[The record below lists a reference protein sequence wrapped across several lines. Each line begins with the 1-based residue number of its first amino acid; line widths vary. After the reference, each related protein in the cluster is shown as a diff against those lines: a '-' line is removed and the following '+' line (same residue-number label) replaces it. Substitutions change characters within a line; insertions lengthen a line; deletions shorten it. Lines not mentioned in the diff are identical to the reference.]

1 MNRNSVVKGIKDRS
15 FKELCA
21 HVVEDMKRLD
31 VPGVSIAV
39 WHNDSVVSAGLGVTS
54 VEHPLPVTADT
65 LFQVGSISKT
75 FTGTML
81 MQLAEAGKI
90 DLDTPVKT
98 YLPKFKM
105 ADSNVTANLTTRH
118 LLTHT
123 GGWMGDYFNDL
134 GNNDNA
140 LELMV
145 KSLRM
150 LPQISPLGTLWSYN
164 NAGFNIAGRLIE
176 VLTNQ
181 TYEQA
186 AQQMLFNP
194 LKLSK
199 SFFYPNDAILTQR
212 FAVGHQKWPDG
223 VRVATPWAI
232 GRAANAVGGVV
243 STVNDLMRYAQFHSG
258 NGNAIIERS
267 SLLAMRTAQTSAGG
281 RGDMG
286 ITWFIRQHGDVTSYG
301 HGGATK
307 GQKATFRFI
316 PDKQFGIAILT
327 NSDDGGIIGDNAV
340 SNALDI
346 YLGLVSTPVKT
357 VPMNDASMAE
367 YVGEYEYSLSRFTVV
382 ASGVGIL
389 IHETPKGGFPKPE
402 SPAGPPVPTV
412 RASFI
417 GNDKFVVH
425 DEPRKGEIGDFVRD
439 ANGQIA
445 YLRIGGRA
453 NPRVVTTVA
462 Q

>member
-1 MNRNSVVKGIKDRS
+1 MNRNSVVKNIKDRS

-21 HVVEDMKRLD
+21 YVVDDMKRLD

-39 WHNDSVVSAGLGVTS
+39 RHNDGIMSAGLGVTN
-54 VEHPLPVTADT
+54 VDHPLPVTGDT
-65 LFQVGSISKT
+65 LFQVGSITKT

-81 MQLAEAGKI
+81 MQLVEAGKL
-90 DLDTPVKT
+90 DLDTPVKQF
-98 YLPKFKM
+98 LPKFKM
-105 ADSNVTANLTTRH
+105 ADSFVTANVTTRH

-123 GGWMGDYFNDL
+123 GGWMGDYFNDF
-134 GNNDNA
+134 GNGDNA
-140 LELMV
+140 LDMMV
-145 KSLRM
+145 KSLRT

-176 VLTNQ
+176 VLTKQ

-186 AQQMLFNP
+186 AQQMLFDP
-194 LKLSK
+194 LKLNK

-223 VRVATPWAI
+223 VRVVNPWAI

-258 NGNAIIERS
+258 DGDALIERS
-267 SLLAMRTAQTSAGG
+267 SLLAMRTVQTSAGG

-327 NSDDGGIIGDNAV
+327 NSDDGGIVGDNAV

-346 YLGLVSTPVKT
+346 YLGLVSAPVQT
-357 VPMNDASMAE
+357 IPLSDVATAE
-367 YVGEYEYSLSRFTVV
+367 YIGEYEYSLSRFAVV
-382 ASGVGIL
+382 ANGDGML

-417 GNDKFVVH
+417 GDDKFIVH

-439 ANGQIA
+439 ASGTIA

-453 NPRVVTTVA
+453 NPRFVA
-462 Q
+462 DET

>member
-1 MNRNSVVKGIKDRS
+1 MNRSSVVKGIKDRS

-39 WHNDSVVSAGLGVTS
+39 WHNDSTVSVGLGITS
-54 VEHPLPVTADT
+54 IEHPLPVTADT

-81 MQLAEAGKI
+81 MQLVETGKL
-90 DLDTPVKT
+90 DLDTPIKT

-105 ADSNVTANLTTRH
+105 ADKTVTANLTPRH

-145 KSLRM
+145 KSLRK

-223 VRVATPWAI
+223 MRVANPWAI
-232 GRAANAVGGVV
+232 GRAANAVGGVI

-267 SLLAMRTAQTSAGG
+267 SLLAMRTVQTSAGG

-286 ITWFIRQHGDVTSYG
+286 LTWFIRQHGDVTSYG

-316 PDKQFGIAILT
+316 PDKQFGIALLT

-340 SNALDI
+340 RNALDI
-346 YLGLVSTPVKT
+346 YLGLASAPVT
-357 VPMNDASMAE
+357 TIPLDDTGMAE
-367 YVGEYEYSLSRFTVV
+367 YVGEYEYSLSRFTVE
-382 ASGVGIL
+382 ASGEGML

-439 ANGQIA
+439 ANGRIA

-453 NPRVVTTVA
+453 NPRVGTTVA

>member
-39 WHNDSVVSAGLGVTS
+39 WHNDSVMSAGLGITS

-123 GGWMGDYFNDL
+123 GGWRGDYFNDL

-346 YLGLVSTPVKT
+346 YLGLVSAPVKT
-357 VPMNDASMAE
+357 VPMNDASIAE

-453 NPRVVTTVA
+453 NPRVITTVA

>member
-39 WHNDSVVSAGLGVTS
+39 WHNDTVMSAGLGITS

-145 KSLRM
+145 KSLRT

-194 LKLSK
+194 LNLSK

-243 STVNDLMRYAQFHSG
+243 STVKDLLRYAQFHSG

-316 PDKQFGIAILT
+316 PEKQFGIAILT

-340 SNALDI
+340 SNAAF
-346 YLGLVSTPVKT
+346 SSSPTPPSSSISAAAT
-357 VPMNDASMAE
+357 TASSPRPPKARI
-367 YVGEYEYSLSRFTVV
+367 SLSISSTRFISPDVSGKSRPGKARTV
-382 ASGVGIL
+382 L
-389 IHETPKGGFPKPE
+389 KFPS
-402 SPAGPPVPTV
+402 SP
-412 RASFI
+412 
-417 GNDKFVVH
+417 
-425 DEPRKGEIGDFVRD
+425 
-439 ANGQIA
+439 
-445 YLRIGGRA
+445 
-453 NPRVVTTVA
+453 
-462 Q
+462 

>member
-194 LKLSK
+194 LNLSK

-243 STVNDLMRYAQFHSG
+243 STVKDLLRYAQFHSG

-316 PDKQFGIAILT
+316 PDKQFGIAVLT

-346 YLGLVSTPVKT
+346 YLGLVSAPVKT

-367 YVGEYEYSLSRFTVV
+367 YVGEYEYSLSRFAVV
-382 ASGVGIL
+382 ASGVGML

-425 DEPRKGEIGDFVRD
+425 DEPRKGEIDDFVRD
-439 ANGQIA
+439 GNGQIA

>member
-1 MNRNSVVKGIKDRS
+1 
-15 FKELCA
+15 
-21 HVVEDMKRLD
+21 
-31 VPGVSIAV
+31 
-39 WHNDSVVSAGLGVTS
+39 
-54 VEHPLPVTADT
+54 
-65 LFQVGSISKT
+65 
-75 FTGTML
+75 
-81 MQLAEAGKI
+81 
-90 DLDTPVKT
+90 
-98 YLPKFKM
+98 
-105 ADSNVTANLTTRH
+105 
-118 LLTHT
+118 
-123 GGWMGDYFNDL
+123 
-134 GNNDNA
+134 
-140 LELMV
+140 
-145 KSLRM
+145 
-150 LPQISPLGTLWSYN
+150 
-164 NAGFNIAGRLIE
+164 LIE

-194 LKLSK
+194 LNLSK

-243 STVNDLMRYAQFHSG
+243 STVKDLLRYAQFHSG

-316 PDKQFGIAILT
+316 PEKQFGIAVLT

-346 YLGLVSTPVKT
+346 YLGLVSAPVKT

-367 YVGEYEYSLSRFTVV
+367 YVGEYEYSLSRFAVV
-382 ASGVGIL
+382 ASGVGML

-439 ANGQIA
+439 GNGQIA

-453 NPRVVTTVA
+453 NPRVITTVA

>member
-54 VEHPLPVTADT
+54 AEHPLPVTADT

-194 LKLSK
+194 LNLSK
-199 SFFYPNDAILTQR
+199 SFYINCSDNFNIFFLNQFYL
-212 FAVGHQKWPDG
+212 
-223 VRVATPWAI
+223 
-232 GRAANAVGGVV
+232 
-243 STVNDLMRYAQFHSG
+243 
-258 NGNAIIERS
+258 
-267 SLLAMRTAQTSAGG
+267 
-281 RGDMG
+281 
-286 ITWFIRQHGDVTSYG
+286 FI
-301 HGGATK
+301 
-307 GQKATFRFI
+307 F
-316 PDKQFGIAILT
+316 
-327 NSDDGGIIGDNAV
+327 
-340 SNALDI
+340 
-346 YLGLVSTPVKT
+346 
-357 VPMNDASMAE
+357 
-367 YVGEYEYSLSRFTVV
+367 
-382 ASGVGIL
+382 
-389 IHETPKGGFPKPE
+389 
-402 SPAGPPVPTV
+402 
-412 RASFI
+412 
-417 GNDKFVVH
+417 
-425 DEPRKGEIGDFVRD
+425 
-439 ANGQIA
+439 
-445 YLRIGGRA
+445 
-453 NPRVVTTVA
+453 
-462 Q
+462 

>member
-21 HVVEDMKRLD
+21 HVVKDMKRLD

-194 LKLSK
+194 LNLSK

-243 STVNDLMRYAQFHSG
+243 STVKDLLRYAQFHSG

-267 SLLAMRTAQTSAGG
+267 SLLAMRTVQTSAGG

-316 PDKQFGIAILT
+316 PDKQFGIAVLT

-346 YLGLVSTPVKT
+346 YLGLVSAPVKT

-367 YVGEYEYSLSRFTVV
+367 YVGEYEYSLSRFAVV
-382 ASGVGIL
+382 TSGVGML

-439 ANGQIA
+439 GNGQIA

-453 NPRVVTTVA
+453 NPRIVTTVA

>member
-39 WHNDSVVSAGLGVTS
+39 WHNDSVVSAGLGITS
-54 VEHPLPVTADT
+54 VDHPLAVTADT

-81 MQLAEAGKI
+81 MQLVEAGKI

-212 FAVGHQKWPDG
+212 FAVGHQKWSDG
-223 VRVATPWAI
+223 VRVANPWAI

-243 STVNDLMRYAQFHSG
+243 STVKDLLRYAQFHSG

-346 YLGLVSTPVKT
+346 YLGLVSAPVKT

-367 YVGEYEYSLSRFTVV
+367 YVGEYEYSLSRFAVV

-439 ANGQIA
+439 GNGQIA

>member
-145 KSLRM
+145 KSLRT
-150 LPQISPLGTLWSYN
+150 LPQISSLGTLWSYN

-243 STVNDLMRYAQFHSG
+243 STVKDLLRYAQFHSG

-286 ITWFIRQHGDVTSYG
+286 ITWFIRQHDDVTSYG

-346 YLGLVSTPVKT
+346 YLGLVSAPVKT

-367 YVGEYEYSLSRFTVV
+367 YVGEYEYSLSRFAVV
-382 ASGVGIL
+382 ASGVGML

-402 SPAGPPVPTV
+402 SPAGPPVPSV

-453 NPRVVTTVA
+453 NPRVITTVA

>member
-223 VRVATPWAI
+223 VRVANPWAI

-243 STVNDLMRYAQFHSG
+243 STVKDLLRYAQFHSG

-267 SLLAMRTAQTSAGG
+267 SLLAMRTVQTSAGG

-316 PDKQFGIAILT
+316 PEKQFGIAILT

-346 YLGLVSTPVKT
+346 YLGLVSAPVKT
-357 VPMNDASMAE
+357 VPMTDASMAE
-367 YVGEYEYSLSRFTVV
+367 YVGEYEYSLSRFAVV
-382 ASGVGIL
+382 ASGVGML

-439 ANGQIA
+439 GNGQIA